1 MKLGNENLKE
11 VFLDGSKNHF
21 YVKDESVNPSGSVKD
36 IPVYYILSSL
46 KKDGT
51 LTKDSVVIEAT
62 SGNTGI
68 GLAYFQKEF
77 GYQAII
83 VLPASASQGRKD
95 LIKKYG
101 ATLVEVNGGGMKA
114 CKEKVRQLLAEIPHS
129 FEFNQFNQPLNV
141 ESHIVITAPQIEKS
155 LANPDYIFAGIGTG
169 GTVTGV
175 SKYFHDKGNPVQVI
189 GVEPTESPLITK
201 GTANPHKIE
210 GIGANFIPSIFSQD
224 YLADVVTVSY
234 QEALEGAKILHKQ
247 GFFVGVSAGAALKAA
262 YNYSVSHNLTNKKIV
277 VILPDKGDR
286 YQW

>member
-1 MKLGNENLKE
+1 MKLGNPTLQE
-11 VFLDGSKNHF
+11 VFFEGSKNHF
-21 YVKDESVNPSGSVKD
+21 YVKDESINPSGSIKD

-46 KKDGT
+46 FKEGK
-51 LTKDSVVIEAT
+51 LTKESVVIEAT

-101 ATLVEVNGGGMKA
+101 AKLVEVSGGGMKA
-114 CKEKVRQLLAEIPHS
+114 CKEKVQQLLDEIPHS

-155 LANPDYIFAGIGTG
+155 LANPNYIFAGIGTG
-169 GTVTGV
+169 GTITGI
-175 SKYFHDKGNPVQVI
+175 SQYFTKKGNPVHVI
-189 GVEPTESPLITK
+189 GVEPSESPLISK
-201 GTANPHKIE
+201 GFANPHKIE
-210 GIGANFIPSIFSQD
+210 GIGANFIPSIFSKEN
-224 YLADVVTVSY
+224 LTDVVTVSY
-234 QEALEGAKILHKQ
+234 EEALRGAKILHEQ
-247 GFFVGVSAGAALKAA
+247 DFFVGVSSGAALMAA
-262 YNYSVSHNLTNKKIV
+262 YNYSEQHHLENKNIV

-286 YQW
+286 YLW

>member
-1 MKLGNENLKE
+1 MKLGNETLKE
-11 VFLDGSKNHF
+11 VFLPDSKNRF

-46 KKDGT
+46 KKEGK
-51 LTKDSVVIEAT
+51 LTKDSVVVEAT

-77 GYQAII
+77 GYKAVI
-83 VLPASASQGRKD
+83 VLPIKASQGRKD
-95 LIKKYG
+95 LIRSYG
-101 ATLVEVNGGGMKA
+101 ATLVEVSEGGMKG
-114 CKEKVRQLLAEIPHS
+114 CKAKVQELLKEIPNS

-141 ESHIVITAPQIEKS
+141 ESHVVITAPQIEKA
-155 LANPDYIFAGIGTG
+155 LPDVDYIFAGIGTG

-175 SKYFHDKGNPVQVI
+175 SRYFHQKNHPVKVI
-189 GVEPTESPLITK
+189 GIEPAESPLITT
-201 GTANPHKIE
+201 GVANPHKIE
-210 GIGANFIPSIFSQD
+210 GIGPNFVPSIFSREFLFD
-224 YLADVVTVSY
+224 LVTISY
-234 QEALEGAKILHKQ
+234 EEALEGAKILHKQ

-262 YNYSVSHNLTNKKIV
+262 YNYSIEHNLKDKKIV

>member
-1 MKLGNENLKE
+1 MKLGNETLQE
-11 VFLDGSKNHF
+11 VFLKDSKNHF

-46 KKDGT
+46 NKEGK
-51 LTKDSVVIEAT
+51 LTKDSVVVEAT

-77 GYQAII
+77 GYKAVI
-83 VLPASASQGRKD
+83 VLPIKASQGRKD
-95 LIKKYG
+95 LIRSYG
-101 ATLVEVNGGGMKA
+101 ATLVEVVEGGMKG
-114 CKEKVRQLLAEIPHS
+114 CKAKVQELLKEIPNS

-141 ESHIVITAPQIEKS
+141 ESHIAITAPQIEKA
-155 LANPDYIFAGIGTG
+155 LPDVDYIFAGIGTG
-169 GTVTGV
+169 GTVTGI
-175 SKYFHDKGNPVQVI
+175 SRYFHKKNPHVKVVGI
-189 GVEPTESPLITK
+189 EPSESPLITK
-201 GTANPHKIE
+201 GEANPHKIE
-210 GIGANFIPSIFSQD
+210 GIGANFIPSIFSKE

-234 QEALEGAKILHKQ
+234 LEAIEGDKTLHEQ

-262 YNYSVSHNLTNKKIV
+262 YNYSIAHNLANQKIV

>member
-1 MKLGNENLKE
+1 MKLGNEILKE
-11 VFLDGSKNHF
+11 VVLPNSNNHF

-46 KKDGT
+46 KKEGK

-77 GYQAII
+77 GYKAII
-83 VLPASASQGRKD
+83 VLPAAASQGRKD

-101 ATLVEVNGGGMKA
+101 AKLVEVSGGGMKA
-114 CKEKVRQLLAEIPHS
+114 CKEKVQQLLDEIPHS

-155 LANPDYIFAGIGTG
+155 LSNPDYIFAGIGTG
-169 GTVTGV
+169 GTVTGI
-175 SKYFHDKGNPVQVI
+175 SRYFHNKGGFTKVI
-189 GVEPTESPLITK
+189 GVEPSESPLISK
-201 GTANPHKIE
+201 GYANPHKIE
-210 GIGANFIPSIFSQD
+210 GIGANFVPAIFSKE
-224 YLADVVTVSY
+224 YLHDVVTVSY
-234 QEALEGAKILHKQ
+234 EEAREACKILHEQ
-247 GFFVGVSAGAALKAA
+247 GFFVGVSAGAAVKAA
-262 YNYSVSHNLTNKKIV
+262 YNYSETHHLVNKNIV

-286 YQW
+286 YVW